1 MVYIISR
8 FICSFLCHIF
18 FGLKITGRKFIP
30 KKGGCIIASNHLSF
44 LDPPLVGS
52 SVNRPTYF
60 MGKSELF
67 KTNFSAFLLTQFH
80 TFPVKRDGQD
90 HRAISQAVKFLKCGH
105 VLVIF
110 PEGGRNIDGT
120 KEIQLGVGF
129 LAQLANVPVV
139 PTLVIGSD
147 RALPHGAKFIKMH
160 KVEVRF
166 GAPLYPQEF
175 ASTNLKGKELYQA
188 VTQRVM
194 DKISELKN
202 KNEDS
207 NG

>member
-1 MVYIISR
+1 MIYIIAR
-8 FICSFLCHIF
+8 FLCSFFCHIF
-18 FGLKITGRKFIP
+18 LGLKIVGRNNIP
-30 KKGGCIIASNHLSF
+30 RKGGCIIASNHVSF
-44 LDPPLVGS
+44 LDPPLVGA

-67 KTNFSAFLLTQFH
+67 DNKLSAFLFNH
-80 TFPVKRDGQD
+80 FNTFPVKRDEAD
-90 HRAISQAVKFLKCGH
+90 HAAISKAVKFLKRGE

-110 PEGGRNIDGT
+110 PEGGRNMDGS

-139 PTLVIGSD
+139 PTLIVGSD
-147 RALPHGAKFIKMH
+147 KALPHGAKVIKIRRA
-160 KVEVRF
+160 EVRF
-166 GAPLYPQEF
+166 GQPIFPHEF
-175 ASTNLKGKELYQA
+175 AHTHLKRKELYKA
-188 VTQRVM
+188 ISERAM

>member
-1 MVYIISR
+1 MVYIIAR
-8 FICSFLCHIF
+8 FICSFVCHIF

-30 KKGGCIIASNHLSF
+30 RKGGCIIASNHLSF

-67 KTNFSAFLLTQFH
+67 ETKLSAFFFKRFH
-80 TFPVKRDGQD
+80 TFPVKRDVAD
-90 HRAISQAVKFLKCGH
+90 HAAISKAVKFLKEGM

-110 PEGGRNIDGT
+110 PEGGRNVDGS
-120 KEIQLGVGF
+120 KEIQLGLGF

-139 PTLVIGSD
+139 PALVVGSD
-147 RALPHGAKFIKMH
+147 IALPHGAKFIKIH
-160 KVEVRF
+160 EVEVRF
-166 GAPLYPQEF
+166 GEPLYPQEF
-175 ASTNLKGKELYQA
+175 ANTHLKRKELYRA
-188 VTQRVM
+188 ITQKVM